1 MKRLFRKWLKRQVLT
16 AQTMPKQLAF
26 EWIYNSPIT
35 TWKDKLYCLR
45 NSCNPKEDY
54 NWLNGND
61 SSIPTE
67 TEQER
72 VEKLLSL

>member
-16 AQTMPKQLAF
+16 AQAMPKQLAF

-35 TWKDKLYCLR
+35 TWKDKLYCLQ

-54 NWLNGND
+54 NWL
-61 SSIPTE
+61 I
-67 TEQER
+67 
-72 VEKLLSL
+72 V